1 MQMKLFLLATILT
14 LCGCVSS
21 PAPDPDTGFYEE
33 SFGDGSSIK
42 AKEIL
47 QIGSACYWIVE
58 VTNENKRATLLR
70 CVNNSGHT
78 MTVLNS
84 EELQP
89 EKSRPWEIER
99 ENYGKKSK

>member
-1 MQMKLFLLATILT
+1 MKLFVLAIILT
-14 LCGCVSS
+14 MCGCVSS
-21 PAPDPDTGFYEE
+21 PAPDPDTGFYES

-42 AKEIL
+42 TSKVVR
-47 QIGSACYWIVE
+47 IGSANFGIVE
-58 VTNENKRATLLR
+58 VINNNKRTTLLR
-70 CVNNSGHT
+70 CSNYDGIT